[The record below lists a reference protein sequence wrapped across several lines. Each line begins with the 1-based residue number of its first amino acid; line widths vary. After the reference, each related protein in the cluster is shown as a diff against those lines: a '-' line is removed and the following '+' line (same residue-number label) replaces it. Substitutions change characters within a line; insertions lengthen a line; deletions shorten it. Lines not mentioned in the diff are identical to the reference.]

1 MHRSHCET
9 QHLFYALTVF
19 FNKYRTYTKLK
30 TTQLHH
36 IHEQLGA
43 TFAESH
49 PGWRVAV
56 CYTDPISEHHAV
68 RNSVGIVDVSYR
80 GRYQLTGED
89 RAKFLHRIISND
101 VESLSAGQG
110 TYATLLTHR
119 GKIIAD
125 LNVYVLADAITIDAA
140 PETTENLFTELDKYI
155 IADAVEISDLTAETG
170 AIAVHGPKSSELVQ
184 SVLGVNSVSELRE
197 RQNCAREAD
206 ARFKHAIVC
215 VRTDTTGE
223 VGYML
228 WTAADGLESLWEAL
242 MTEGSR
248 FDVQLIGWNALES
261 LRIEAGIP
269 RYGAELTDSVIPLE
283 AELEHAI
290 NFEKGCYIGQEI
302 VARMK
307 YRGHPNRLLRGI
319 EIDGGPTS
327 HDACKLRPS
336 ARVFN
341 GEKEVGWV
349 TSATFAPTLAK
360 EVALGYVR
368 MAVTAAGS
376 RVEIETSD
384 GRVAAKVVLLPFSA

>member
-1 MHRSHCET
+1 M
-9 QHLFYALTVF
+9 
-19 FNKYRTYTKLK
+19 KRTP
-30 TTQLHH
+30 LHH

-68 RNSVGIVDVSYR
+68 RNRVGIVDVSYR
-80 GRYQLTGED
+80 GRYQLTGDD

-101 VESLSAGQG
+101 VESLSAGEG

-125 LNVYVLADAITIDAA
+125 LNVYALEDAITIDVA

-155 IADAVEISDLTAETG
+155 IADAVELTDLNAETG
-170 AIAVHGPKSSELVQ
+170 AIAAHGPKSSELVQ
-184 SVLGVNSVSELRE
+184 SVLGVSSVPDLQE
-197 RQNCAREAD
+197 RQSCVREAD
-206 ARFKHAIVC
+206 ALFKHAILC

-223 VGYML
+223 AGYTL
-228 WTAADGLESLWEAL
+228 YTAVDGLELLWEAL
-242 MTEGSR
+242 MTENSR
-248 FDVQLIGWNALES
+248 FNAQPIGWNALES
-261 LRIEAGIP
+261 LRIETGVP

-290 NFEKGCYIGQEI
+290 DFEKGCYIGQEI

-319 EIDGGPTS
+319 EIDGSLTS
-327 HDACKLRPS
+327 RDDCKLRPS
-336 ARVFN
+336 ARIFN

-368 MAVTAAGS
+368 IAVTEAGS

-384 GRVAAKVVLLPFSA
+384 GRVDATVVLLPFRRNS

>member
-1 MHRSHCET
+1 M
-9 QHLFYALTVF
+9 
-19 FNKYRTYTKLK
+19 KK
-30 TTQLHH
+30 TPLHH

-49 PGWRVAV
+49 QGWNVAIH
-56 CYTDPISEHHAV
+56 YTDPVSEHHAV

-80 GRYQLTGED
+80 CRHRLTGDD

-101 VESLSAGQG
+101 VESLLVGQG

-125 LNVYVLADAITIDAA
+125 LNIYVLEDAITVDTA
-140 PETTENLFTELDKYI
+140 PETAENLFSELDKYI
-155 IADAVEISDLTAETG
+155 IADDVELSDVTAETG

-184 SVLGVNSVSELRE
+184 SVLNMSDLAALPERYSCVRE
-197 RQNCAREAD
+197 VD
-206 ARFKHAIVC
+206 ALFKHPIVC
-215 VRTDTTGE
+215 VRADATGE
-223 VGYML
+223 VGYTL
-228 WTAADGLESLWEAL
+228 YTAAEGLESLWEAL

-248 FDVQLIGWNALES
+248 FNVQPIGWNALES

-269 RYGAELTDSVIPLE
+269 RFGAELTDAVIPLE

-290 NFEKGCYIGQEI
+290 DFEKGCYIGQEI

-319 EIDGGPTS
+319 EIDGTPTS
-327 HDACKLRPS
+327 PDDCKLRPG

-341 GEKEVGWV
+341 SDKEVGWI
-349 TSATFAPTLAK
+349 TSTSFSPTLGK

-368 MAVTAAGS
+368 IAFTEAGS
-376 RVEIETSD
+376 PIQIETSD
-384 GRVAAKVVLLPFSA
+384 GHVNGTIVVLPFST